1 MRRTAHTWSLGLLAL
16 LVGSLALSAPSA
28 AGTAD
33 TEIMRMAFSDVRN
46 NPCIGE
52 FGELVTTTGMLHIVK
67 HTTTNQNG
75 QTDTYSYVY
84 QGMTGT
90 GMLSGVRYIETHV
103 QNQSSYFSTSP
114 PPLEVTDTETL
125 VLNRV
130 APNGAVTD
138 DDYLLHAAA
147 HMTISASGQVTDKS
161 LEFKPE
167 CR

>member
-1 MRRTAHTWSLGLLAL
+1 MRRTPSTWGLGLLAA
-16 LVGSLALSAPSA
+16 LVLSSLAATAPSA

-33 TEIMRMAFSDVRN
+33 TEILRMPISDTQYNSCVD
-46 NPCIGE
+46 E
-52 FGELVTTTGMLHIVK
+52 FVTTTGTVHIVE
-67 HTTTNQNG
+67 HTTTTQNG
-75 QTDTYSYVY
+75 QTQTYSYVY

-90 GMLSGVRYIETHV
+90 GLLSGVRYIETHV
-103 QNQSSYFSTSP
+103 ENQSTHFSASP
-114 PPLEVTDTETL
+114 PPFEVTDTETL

-138 DDYLLHAAA
+138 DDYLLHATA

-161 LEFKPE
+161 LDFKPE